1 MTSAS
6 PPPDF
11 GDLRGLL
18 TIDVASELRKL
29 SRAQLQG
36 PWQLPAE
43 LVRRG
48 VRAGARGIEVNF
60 ARHEVV
66 VVDDGQGLDR
76 SVLEWTAALLDDQRD
91 NDQRHRALTALEAAG
106 EVALLALAG
115 VDDLRTLIIE
125 TTSGGRQ
132 HRLTFAR
139 GARPTLG
146 LGLGRDADGRAGTRI
161 TLRSP
166 RIDRAHACRW
176 LTDVARFAPVPL
188 LIDGVRVADAM
199 AGCLAQAS
207 LRPPLQGRVALVPE
221 RDAAH
226 VDLLAFGLVVAH
238 LTIPGSPGFEAALEM
253 GTADSSCDP
262 ASLRERSLALVPPLA
277 DQALALLIAAARQL
291 GPRDDRRRAP
301 LARLVLQAARRRQR
315 RPEIDRLA
323 LFRTTD
329 DGQDRE
335 RLVDLVT
342 LAQLADREGKGT
354 RSLTALSPGDRAGDH
369 TLGNGPVLIAD
380 DAERSLLAEV
390 LGLRFRAPGRRAS
403 QHSLGALAR
412 RLLHALGRSFER
424 AGDLLRSSGRRPP
437 LPDDVLSPQ
446 ERALLIGLRAELRAR
461 PGRLRAAHLCEGDGP
476 VRRTG
481 GRTPTL
487 FLPRDNPTVMAC
499 VRAFA
504 TDPGWL
510 RLIHPALIAGPG
522 NAARIRA

>member
-1 MTSAS
+1 MNSAL
-6 PPPDF
+6 PPPEF

-106 EVALLALAG
+106 ELALLALAG

-125 TTSGGRQ
+125 TTSAGRH

-146 LGLGRDADGRAGTRI
+146 MGLGSEAAGRAGTRI

-176 LTDVARFAPVPL
+176 LIDVARFAPVPL
-188 LIDGVRVADAM
+188 LIDGARVADAM
-199 AGCLAQAS
+199 AGALAHAS
-207 LRPPLQGRVALVPE
+207 LRPPLQGRIALAPE

-253 GTADSSCDP
+253 GAADASCDP
-262 ASLRERSLALVPPLA
+262 ASLRERSLALAPALA

-291 GPRDDRRRAP
+291 GPRDDRRRVP
-301 LARLVLQAARRRQR
+301 LARLALQAVRRRQR
-315 RPEIDRLA
+315 RPEIERLA
-323 LFRTTD
+323 LFRTSC
-329 DGQDRE
+329 DGEE

-342 LAQLADREGKGT
+342 LAQLADRDGNGT
-354 RSLTALSPGDRAGDH
+354 RSLTALSPGDRADDH
-369 TLGNGPVLIAD
+369 TPGNGPVLIAD

-390 LGLRFRAPGRRAS
+390 LQVRFRAPGRRAS
-403 QHSLGALAR
+403 RHSIGALVR
-412 RLLHALGRSFER
+412 RLLHGFGRSFER
-424 AGDLLRSSGRRPP
+424 MADLVRSSGRPP
-437 LPDDVLSPQ
+437 LPDDALSPQ
-446 ERALLIGLRAELRAR
+446 ERALLTGLRAELRAR
-461 PGRLRAAHLCEGDGP
+461 PGRLRGAVLCDGDGP

-504 TDPGWL
+504 HDPGWL

-522 NAARIRA
+522 SAARPRA